1 MGTCPRS
8 HGWQKQ
14 TQDFMSQLSLLPTFP
29 TRPLCSLGC
38 ALSRASRRHSII
50 VPLFLYPEPAAQVTV
65 TGEKAEATGGRPHSG
80 TGGYSSARMTQTV
93 LPLPA
98 AAPGCMSPPQAGTP
112 GQPVH
117 RPPAHPSVHC
127 SRQLGLGICCLP
139 LRHTAHSTEPDTVS
153 AFKLFAVS
161 GEDW

>member
-1 MGTCPRS
+1 
-8 HGWQKQ
+8 
-14 TQDFMSQLSLLPTFP
+14 MSQLSLLPTFP

-93 LPLPA
+93 SLYQLQPLAVCPHLKR
-98 AAPGCMSPPQAGTP
+98 
-112 GQPVH
+112 VH
-117 RPPAHPSVHC
+117 RANLCTDRLPTHPFIVH
-127 SRQLGLGICCLP
+127 
-139 LRHTAHSTEPDTVS
+139 AN
-153 AFKLFAVS
+153 
-161 GEDW
+161 